1 MLDHNE
7 FVKGF
12 DWVLKKFKNCKVNE
26 YLKCAVSNYQDRLI
40 KRYIEIDKDI
50 SLTELQKIKY
60 QSYIEG
66 CLKACLYVCKI
77 EIDGDVGYAIF

>member
-12 DWVLKKFKNCKVNE
+12 EWVLKKFKNCKVNE
-26 YLKCAVSNYQDRLI
+26 YLKCAVSDYQDRLI
-40 KRYIEIDKDI
+40 KRYIAIEKDALL
-50 SLTELQKIKY
+50 SDLEKTKY

-66 CLKACLYVCKI
+66 CLKACLYVCEI
-77 EIDGDVGYAIF
+77 EIDGDLGYATI